1 MESFY
6 LIIPIALIFC
16 IVAIKAF
23 FWAVD
28 HRQFDDLENEGKRI
42 LFDDDDSPFSES
54 KLSESKLPESKST
67 EEQSTS
73 NSNKSP

>member
-1 MESFY
+1 LESFY

-16 IVAIKAF
+16 VVAIKAF

-42 LFDDDDSPFSES
+42 LFDDDDS
-54 KLSESKLPESKST
+54 LSPQST
-67 EEQSTS
+67 DEKSTS
-73 NSNKSP
+73 NSNKLP

>member
-1 MESFY
+1 LESFY

-16 IVAIKAF
+16 VVAIKAF

-42 LFDDDDSPFSES
+42 LFDDDDS
-54 KLSESKLPESKST
+54 LSPESKPNST
-67 EEQSTS
+67 EPKSTS
-73 NSNKSP
+73 NSNKLP